1 MSCRYAVGNDRC
13 QYESYTHSN
22 LTGPSADFAAPA
34 FDGGTTGATLN
45 GTFQGSASTL
55 RTSRAAD
62 EDNLMVKVLVAGK
75 EIARVDVVN
84 GRFTL
89 RGLPESFTLQFWDGD
104 LQVGEEKF
112 DSVKANQELDVLLSY
127 DGSSVT
133 VLDIK
138 RTGIDHQ
145 PGDGIELQGSASNI
159 DADEPMPEWT
169 GSLEVDGY
177 RIGTRAAQTSIREGN
192 RNRTLEDIRDGNQVH
207 VRGVFEEVNNEM
219 WVFAHEIKL
228 QEEEDTSG
236 EKVICHI
243 PPGNPENRKTI
254 TVSAD
259 AVAAHLAHGDY
270 LGEIAFQHL
279 PRRGAGRGCSEM
291 VILGFDRSELLF
303 IQGPPRLAP
312 ASRSEQKEQAPQSC

>member
-1 MSCRYAVGNDRC
+1 MQARLYPVLAFAVVLMYAAIGCD
-13 QYESYTHSN
+13 SN

-270 LGEIAFQHL
+270 LGACQ
-279 PRRGAGRGCSEM
+279 
-291 VILGFDRSELLF
+291 
-303 IQGPPRLAP
+303 
-312 ASRSEQKEQAPQSC
+312 